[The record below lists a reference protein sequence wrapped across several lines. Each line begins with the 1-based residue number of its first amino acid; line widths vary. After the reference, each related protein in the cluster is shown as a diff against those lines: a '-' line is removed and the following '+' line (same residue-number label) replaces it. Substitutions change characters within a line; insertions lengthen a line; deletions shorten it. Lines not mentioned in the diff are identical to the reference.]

1 MVSSK
6 DSRQSAQRTGTVS
19 AGSPAHPAGS
29 PAHPAGRTALLTLA
43 RLHGRQAAKEMVA
56 VRRIGMGDDQGP
68 SSEDGGPAD
77 V

>member
-6 DSRQSAQRTGTVS
+6 DSRQSAQRTGMDS
-19 AGSPAHPAGS
+19 AGS
-29 PAHPAGRTALLTLA
+29 PAHPAGRTALLALA
-43 RLHGRQAAKEMVA
+43 RLLARQAAKEMVG

-77 V
+77 A

>member
-6 DSRQSAQRTGTVS
+6 NSRQSAQRTGTVS
-19 AGSPAHPAGS
+19 AGSPAHPAG
-29 PAHPAGRTALLTLA
+29 RTALLALA
-43 RLHGRQAAKEMVA
+43 HLLARQAAKEMVG